1 MILQSWKSIVYI
13 QMSSKKKKKK
23 KQRHICF
30 HKLEKKILCGS
41 VAADAR
47 LEVEGK

>member
-13 QMSSKKKKKK
+13 QMSSKKKKKSRGTSVFINQK
-23 KQRHICF
+23 
-30 HKLEKKILCGS
+30 KKILCGS